1 MKYKLKELLVEKGYI
16 RGPFG
21 SALKRG
27 ELLSEGI
34 PVYEQ
39 QNVINNH
46 RDFRFFINEEKYKNL
61 KRFTVQPNDL
71 LISCSGTVGKVSI
84 IKNDDPIGII
94 SQALLIL
101 RPNTTKVLPEFLYYF
116 FSSSKGYNSI
126 VSRSSG
132 SVQVNIAKRDVIE
145 EIEIEVP
152 NLNIQRKI
160 VNILKVLDSKVE
172 LNKKINNTL
181 EQIAQSLF
189 KHWFVDFEFPN
200 ENGKPYKSSGGKF
213 VESELGMIPEG
224 WDVQPINKLAQVNIG
239 KTPPRKEKEWFSN
252 NPNDVRWI
260 SIKDLGESETYILN
274 TSEYLTSEAIERFN
288 IKRIPNNTV
297 VLSFKLTI
305 GRIAITIGEMLSNE
319 AIAHFLIK
327 NNMLNTPYLYLY
339 LKKFNFDTL
348 GNTSSIATAIN
359 SKIVKSIPIMVPE
372 MKIINEFYNIVE
384 PLFNLIKEITVE
396 TQTLENLRDTLLP
409 KLMSG
414 EIRIPEAEEAV
425 ESCLQKNN

>member
-1 MKYKLKELLVEKGYI
+1 M
-16 RGPFG
+16 
-21 SALKRG
+21 
-27 ELLSEGI
+27 
-34 PVYEQ
+34 
-39 QNVINNH
+39 
-46 RDFRFFINEEKYKNL
+46 
-61 KRFTVQPNDL
+61 
-71 LISCSGTVGKVSI
+71 
-84 IKNDDPIGII
+84 
-94 SQALLIL
+94 
-101 RPNTTKVLPEFLYYF
+101 
-116 FSSSKGYNSI
+116 
-126 VSRSSG
+126 
-132 SVQVNIAKRDVIE
+132 
-145 EIEIEVP
+145 
-152 NLNIQRKI
+152 
-160 VNILKVLDSKVE
+160 E